1 MMPAKQEE
9 GSGCQ
14 EWNSKNQS
22 GRTERERERERWTTD
37 ESLATKGQEEAEVSQ
52 SSMRD
57 KGKEGSLLFRALI
70 VCAFVFVIVLS

>member
-1 MMPAKQEE
+1 MESIVEE
-9 GSGCQ
+9 Q
-14 EWNSKNQS
+14 
-22 GRTERERERERWTTD
+22 RERERERWTRD

-70 VCAFVFVIVLS
+70 ACAFVFVIVLS

>member
-1 MMPAKQEE
+1 MMPATQEE
-9 GSGCQ
+9 GSGCR

-22 GRTERERERERWTTD
+22 WRTERERERWTRD
-37 ESLATKGQEEAEVSQ
+37 ESLATKGQEEAEVCQ

-70 VCAFVFVIVLS
+70 ACAFVFVFVLS

>member
-1 MMPAKQEE
+1 MMPATQEE
-9 GSGCQ
+9 GSGCR

-22 GRTERERERERWTTD
+22 IVEDRERERERWTKD

-57 KGKEGSLLFRALI
+57 KGKEGSLLFRALMA
-70 VCAFVFVIVLS
+70 CAFLFVFVLS

>member
-1 MMPAKQEE
+1 MIDAKQEE
-9 GSGCQ
+9 GSGCR

-22 GRTERERERERWTTD
+22 WRTERERERWTKD

-57 KGKEGSLLFRALI
+57 KGKEGSLLFRALMA
-70 VCAFVFVIVLS
+70 CAFLFVFVLS